1 MTDWR
6 SQQEP
11 ISLFDKPMP
20 DDEKAAVQYF
30 LSGYA
35 RRGWVI
41 CRKYGETGYWG
52 GYGFAVL
59 PVLYLLMPTQVEPLG
74 LPAIRLIPVDWSEIG
89 FLSHCLPSPFSVTEA
104 NGSQV
109 ELVPWRYQKRKKP

>member
-1 MTDWR
+1 MGGC
-6 SQQEP
+6 QHEP

-41 CRKYGETGYWG
+41 CRKCGETGYWG
-52 GYGFAVL
+52 GYGFAV
-59 PVLYLLMPTQVEPLG
+59 
-74 LPAIRLIPVDWSEIG
+74 RW
-89 FLSHCLPSPFSVTEA
+89 LPSQAIIVDIDMADFVRLWCRPLNLIAQDLTP
-104 NGSQV
+104 
-109 ELVPWRYQKRKKP
+109 LV

>member
-1 MTDWR
+1 MGR
-6 SQQEP
+6 CQPEP

-41 CRKYGETGYWG
+41 CRNCGETGYWG
-52 GYGFAVL
+52 GYGFAV
-59 PVLYLLMPTQVEPLG
+59 
-74 LPAIRLIPVDWSEIG
+74 RW
-89 FLSHCLPSPFSVTEA
+89 LPSQAIIVDIDMVDFVRLWCRPLIV
-104 NGSQV
+104 
-109 ELVPWRYQKRKKP
+109 